1 METMTKKEVA
11 GLFKVS
17 ERTVERWM
25 SRKVDPMP
33 KIKVGDEMHCILR
46 FDKDDV
52 VKWFKNQ

>member
-25 SRKVDPMP
+25 SRKHDPMP